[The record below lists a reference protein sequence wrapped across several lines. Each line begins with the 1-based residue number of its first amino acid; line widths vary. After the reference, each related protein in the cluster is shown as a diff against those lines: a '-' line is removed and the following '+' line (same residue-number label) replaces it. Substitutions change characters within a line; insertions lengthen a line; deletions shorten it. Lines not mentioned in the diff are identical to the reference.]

1 MNYSSQ
7 NRFQALFS
15 KFSSLNDSIIGGQIP
30 EFNHLQTLANFNG
43 EIAKVPGDTIQNS
56 DITLKFKLE
65 ENYENYITLYDWM
78 INNFTYAND
87 FSRMQFDN
95 IDYIILNS
103 KYKPIFSFN
112 YGYVYPT
119 VISSINHETTTTDA
133 EEIVFDVTFVI
144 NIVNRKDI

>member
-43 EIAKVPGDTIQNS
+43 EVVKVPGDTIQNS

-65 ENYENYITLYDWM
+65 ENYQNYITLYDWM
-78 INNFTYAND
+78 LNNFTYAND
-87 FSRMQFDN
+87 FSKMQFDN

-144 NIVNRKDI
+144 NTAKIKIV